1 MTAERNDPTSSGFTP
16 PATGSARLSCNEAE
30 MLCLKAAR
38 GAGMSWGLAEEA
50 GFAARWLYARGLD
63 GPAVLL
69 AHLDWADGRPWDA
82 VRPVAAGNLWTQ
94 DGGLLCPIALGT
106 AISDFAALGRAGN
119 DAIAGP
125 VHRPV
130 LVLPFLHALAR
141 ASGSTMAL
149 AWAGHRVT
157 VGPEGEIGGDI
168 ALLSAVE
175 CAELEISAGAKAA
188 AEPRRP
194 DRAAPLSAQTLSRLD
209 DFAMRTTVPASASS
223 RADAGSA
230 AGDND

>member
-16 PATGSARLSCNEAE
+16 PATGGARLSFNEAE

-50 GFAARWLYARGLD
+50 GFAARWLYARGID
-63 GPAVLL
+63 GPAALL
-69 AHLDWADGRPWDA
+69 AHLEWADGRPCDA
-82 VRPVAAGNLWTQ
+82 VRPAAVGDLRAH

-106 AISDFAALGRAGN
+106 AVSDSADLGKAGTS
-119 DAIAGP
+119 AVTGP

-141 ASGSTMAL
+141 GSGKTMAL

-157 VGPEGEIGGDI
+157 VGPDGDVRGDV
-168 ALLSAVE
+168 APLSALE
-175 CAELEISAGAKAA
+175 RAELELSQGASAER
-188 AEPRRP
+188 EPRRP

-209 DFAMRTTVPASASS
+209 DYAMRTTVPASASS

-230 AGDND
+230 SGDND